1 MKTNTLRAL
10 IAGSAM
16 LPAAVFAV
24 GSPAGTTFGE
34 GTDWTMTGGVITHVC
49 PAGYTCDANPISDT
63 EFLQVQMTDGAGNS
77 FFRTIVASGEGTGVE
92 QFRTESFVVAGGTN
106 GGIATQQTLASP
118 DVPLGAGTMAAVST
132 INSGSFGPGAGATTV
147 NLAQDVN
154 SGLFNTGFKYDATI
168 QANGDSVATLQL
180 AQSNSDTDYIDNF
193 RYDQNTSI
201 TGGTVSIDGK
211 AIDITSTVTL
221 KDNASVVIGD
231 QSFGY
236 TQREGNLMT
245 AVTGGATLDV
255 GSGAGSSITWT
266 GASAVERVLVGQ
278 TMSGIGSF
286 GYERL
291 ADVDAVAGNEQIST
305 FDLTTASGL
314 DTLGADP
321 FSPALV
327 GIDFGG
333 TLPLIP

>member
-10 IAGSAM
+10 VAGSAM
-16 LPAAVFAV
+16 LPVAAFAAA
-24 GSPAGTTFGE
+24 PAGTTFGE
-34 GTDWTMTGGVITHVC
+34 GTDWTMTGGVITHTC
-49 PAGYTCDANPISDT
+49 PTGYTCDANPISDT
-63 EFLQVQMTDGAGNS
+63 GFLQVQMTDGAGNS
-77 FFRTIVASGEGTGVE
+77 FFRTIVADGEGAGVE
-92 QFRTESFVVAGGTN
+92 QFRTESFVIAGSTN

-118 DVPLGAGTMAAVST
+118 DVPAGAGTMAAVST

-154 SGLFNTGFKYDATI
+154 SASFNTGFKYDATI
-168 QANGDSVATLQL
+168 QSNGDSVATLQL
-180 AQSNSDTDYIDNF
+180 AQSNTDTDYADNF

-211 AIDITSTVTL
+211 AIDIASSVTL
-221 KDNASVVIGD
+221 RDNASAVIGD
-231 QSFGY
+231 QTFGY

-245 AVTGGATLDV
+245 AVTGGATLDI

-278 TMSGIGSF
+278 TMTGIGSF

-291 ADVDAVAGNEQIST
+291 ADVDTVAGNEQIST
-305 FDLTTASGL
+305 FDLTQASGL

-327 GIDFGG
+327 GINFGG
-333 TLPLIP
+333 SLPAIP